1 MKILVSAETFGYG
14 PISTCLS
21 VARELKKYKDV
32 TLDFIGEG
40 IAMEQAKLSGLFD
53 NYYQCNVFDN
63 DSLEKE
69 KKLFKT
75 YDIFLSS
82 ENIKGAMFALKHVKN
97 VYYIDN
103 LVWMW
108 DEIPEELGKVKKF
121 FISET
126 FSCKKNFKRIG
137 HVVENPIFIGPIRNM
152 KSKKSKKLKNQLI
165 INVGGASTF
174 MIDQNI
180 INEFYSKLIN
190 DVLATPGIE
199 KFKSIIICGGSQVIN
214 SLKIESDLNVEV
226 KTLENK
232 EYIKKMK
239 ESTHCIMSS
248 GLGNF
253 IETLNQDKEIMYLP
267 AVNYS
272 QLLQIDY
279 YKTIDLGFS
288 LLNWDSFDFFKEIPL
303 YLEEQ
308 AGVDLVVENI
318 KKYNSGNYRNKIN
331 ESVKEYLDNSQK
343 EYFKKRNRLFDQFD
357 HNAAKTVAST
367 IYDENK

>member
-1 MKILVSAETFGYG
+1 
-14 PISTCLS
+14 
-21 VARELKKYKDV
+21 
-32 TLDFIGEG
+32 
-40 IAMEQAKLSGLFD
+40 
-53 NYYQCNVFDN
+53 
-63 DSLEKE
+63 
-69 KKLFKT
+69 
-75 YDIFLSS
+75 
-82 ENIKGAMFALKHVKN
+82 
-97 VYYIDN
+97 
-103 LVWMW
+103 
-108 DEIPEELGKVKKF
+108 
-121 FISET
+121 
-126 FSCKKNFKRIG
+126 
-137 HVVENPIFIGPIRNM
+137 M